1 MPPPLP
7 LSCDRPDIMTEH
19 DILELLRLP
28 LPKLQALASEERS
41 KGKGSHVFVR
51 GLLEFSS
58 LCHRNCLYCGL
69 RKQNTRLER
78 YTLTREQLL
87 SAAEAA
93 YRAGVDTF
101 VLQSGEWDHD
111 PKKLAD
117 CITTLK
123 ERFGLPVTLSVGE
136 HKREDY
142 ALWRR
147 AGADRYLI
155 KHETAS
161 PELYA
166 RLHPGYTLEERVGA
180 LRTLAELGYETGSG
194 FIIGLPGQTLEILA
208 RDILL
213 VRNLHV
219 AMCGVGPFVPQ
230 SATPMAKVPAGSVEL
245 TLRVIS
251 VLRLILP
258 WANLP
263 ATTALASLSPVQGQ
277 RDGLL
282 AGANVLMPSF
292 TPPERR
298 KSYTIYDNKAQVTM
312 QAVREAI
319 AQAGLAHT
327 LDEAMAARTQ
337 GSALQDAE
345 QRTDSF
351 QTVFWNDEE

>member
-1 MPPPLP
+1 
-7 LSCDRPDIMTEH
+7 MTEH

-136 HKREDY
+136 HKKEDY

-155 KHETAS
+155 KHG
-161 PELYA
+161 
-166 RLHPGYTLEERVGA
+166 LHHR
-180 LRTLAELGYETGSG
+180 
-194 FIIGLPGQTLEILA
+194 
-208 RDILL
+208 
-213 VRNLHV
+213 
-219 AMCGVGPFVPQ
+219 
-230 SATPMAKVPAGSVEL
+230 PAG
-245 TLRVIS
+245 
-251 VLRLILP
+251 P
-258 WANLP
+258 DP
-263 ATTALASLSPVQGQ
+263 GASGKGHP
-277 RDGLL
+277 
-282 AGANVLMPSF
+282 AGA
-292 TPPERR
+292 
-298 KSYTIYDNKAQVTM
+298 
-312 QAVREAI
+312 
-319 AQAGLAHT
+319 
-327 LDEAMAARTQ
+327 
-337 GSALQDAE
+337 
-345 QRTDSF
+345 
-351 QTVFWNDEE
+351 

>member
-1 MPPPLP
+1 
-7 LSCDRPDIMTEH
+7 MTRAEVT
-19 DILELLRLP
+19 ELLFRMPWQEL
-28 LPKLQALASEERS
+28 KNAAWQARCENLGR
-41 KGKGSHVFVR
+41 HVFVR
-51 GLLEFSS
+51 GLIEFSNV
-58 LCHRNCLYCGL
+58 CRRNCLYCGL

-277 RDGLL
+277 RNGLL

-292 TPPERR
+292 TPQERR

-319 AQAGLAHT
+319 AQAGLTHT

-337 GSALQDAE
+337 GC
-345 QRTDSF
+345 RTQNNG
-351 QTVFWNDEE
+351 QTAFGNFSGMTSHDKTQ